1 MFEIVATISK
11 MVANICKFMMSGLQ
25 KSYSLEEFGFL
36 TNNRSSTD
44 SEDIL
49 NDNEPADSVSDS
61 EIEDEQSSDFP
72 PLFKLVQ
79 VFERTPC
86 TLDESPYTEDW

>member
-1 MFEIVATISK
+1 
-11 MVANICKFMMSGLQ
+11 MMNGQQ
-25 KSYSLEEFGFL
+25 KPYSLEGFRRL

-44 SEDIL
+44 SEHIL
-49 NDNEPADSVSDS
+49 NNNEPGDSVSDS